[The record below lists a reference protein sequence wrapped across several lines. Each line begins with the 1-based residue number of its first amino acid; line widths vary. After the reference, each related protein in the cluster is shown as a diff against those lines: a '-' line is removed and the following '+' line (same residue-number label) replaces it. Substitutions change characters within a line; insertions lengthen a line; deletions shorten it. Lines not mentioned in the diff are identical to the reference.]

1 MRKRIALSIM
11 LLLSLS
17 TVALPTQKK
26 EKPEGTPVLWR
37 EPTDIG
43 SRDLLL
49 GSGGAE
55 MQPDLSRVTF
65 IRDDPAGHSIKYRVR
80 DASGRVWQTKLDNEA
95 QTETAASRLVWA
107 VGYMTEVNY
116 LVPCVK
122 IEGAPEPPANRV
134 KRCEGN
140 GFANVKFEARP
151 EDVKRLDPWS
161 WMNNPFKGTRELQ
174 GLIVMMALL
183 NNWDTK
189 DDNNKVL
196 HVANGEGGRSELHY
210 VVSDLG
216 ATFGKTG
223 SFLSHTRNRP
233 DDYVKAKFV
242 EGTRGGRVRINCGC
256 KNSSVYDNI
265 TVEQARWIGGL
276 LSRLSDRQIADA
288 FRSANYS
295 PEEVQMLAG
304 AVRARINQLVNV
316 QG

>member
-17 TVALPTQKK
+17 TAGLGIQKK
-26 EKPEGTPVLWR
+26 QKPEGTPVLWQ
-37 EPTDIG
+37 EPTDIE
-43 SRDLLL
+43 SRDLIL
-49 GSGGAE
+49 GSGGAA

-65 IRDDPAGHSIKYRVR
+65 VKDDPVGHSIKYRVR
-80 DASGRVWQTKLDNEA
+80 DAAGRIWVTKLDDEA
-95 QTETAASRLVWA
+95 QTETAASRLIWA
-107 VGYMTEVNY
+107 AGYVTEINY

-122 IEGAPEPPANRV
+122 IEGAPEPGERV
-134 KRCEGN
+134 KRCEGG

-161 WMNNPFKGTRELQ
+161 WRKNHFSGSREMQ
-174 GLIVMMALL
+174 GLIVMMSLL
-183 NNWDTK
+183 NNWDLK

-196 HVANGEGGRSELHY
+196 YVRNGGGGRGELHY
-210 VVSDLG
+210 VISDLG

-233 DDYVKAKFV
+233 DHYAKTKFV
-242 EGTRGGRVRINCGC
+242 EGTRGGRVKFAYGG
-256 KNSSVYDNI
+256 KNSGLFNSI

-276 LSRLSDRQIADA
+276 LSRLSDKQLADA
-288 FRSANYS
+288 FRAANYT